1 MRVSPSAILA
11 AVVSLAATAH
21 GRLILY
27 LPLNETSG
35 QQATDYSGNNRH
47 GRYVNGPALQ
57 GANGVRLDGVDDY
70 IQLPNDL
77 MRNQYSISASIEVNI
92 RSEQS
97 NYYFIFGI
105 GNTGSNG
112 DGNGYIFVTGD
123 PELRAAITLNNYD
136 NEAEIRTSGPLQ
148 RNVWKTLTFVIESG
162 AGRIGLWQDGAYL
175 SGRTNNDNIIAP
187 GAIGTGSTQANY
199 IGRSTYRNDK
209 YLAGSV
215 RNFRLWDHALS
226 TNEAQ
231 ALGAPQL
238 PGGGGPPAGDSSI
251 EDRVTIALIALN
263 VQGLDNVRG
272 NINLPTSSNGV
283 SISWASSNPGVI
295 SNRGEVNRPFD
306 GDVVVTLKAT
316 ASLSGASG
324 ERSFFAVVKQIGT

>member
-1 MRVSPSAILA
+1 MHVSPLLTVIA
-11 AVVSLAATAH
+11 LAATAH
-21 GRLILY
+21 SRLIMY

-35 QQATDYSGNNRH
+35 TQATDYSGNNRH
-47 GRYVNGPALQ
+47 GRYVNGPSLQ
-57 GANGVRLDGVDDY
+57 GPNGVRLDGVDDY

-123 PELRAAITLNNYD
+123 PELRAAITLNSYD
-136 NEAEIRTSGPLQ
+136 NEAEIRTNGPLQ
-148 RNVWKTLTFVIESG
+148 RNVWKTITFVIESA
-162 AGRIGLWQDGAYL
+162 AGRIGLWQDGVYL

-187 GAIGTGSTQANY
+187 GAIGTGATQANY

-231 ALGAPQL
+231 ALGPPQIGPQ
-238 PGGGGPPAGDSSI
+238 PGDTSV
-251 EDRVTIALIALN
+251 EDRVTLALIMLS
-263 VQGLDNVRG
+263 VPGLDNVRG
-272 NINLPTSSNGV
+272 NINLPTTSNGV
-283 SISWASSNPGVI
+283 QISWASSDPDIIDTRGV
-295 SNRGEVNRPFD
+295 VNRPFD
-306 GDVVVTLKAT
+306 EDVVVELKAR
-316 ASLSGASG
+316 ASFNGASG
-324 ERSFFAVVKQIGT
+324 ERSFFAVVRMVGA